1 MTTASGSL
9 RRGAPR
15 AAVAVP
21 SAGHSRTRR
30 WVGIAV
36 VLVILL
42 VIWEAAKWLGGDP
55 WRLHGTIAGVQI
67 DYEHL
72 PPLKWRIA
80 DDLSLP
86 HVWDIVRAFIDP
98 AQRGGAPLGV
108 VLSGQA
114 AFTFGEALAGFALG
128 SVLGLG
134 LGVLFVHSRLAERA
148 FVPYVVASQTVPI
161 LAIAPLVVVALKAD
175 WLSVMAVATYLTFFP
190 VTIASMRGLRAF
202 DPRALELFRSYAAT
216 RRQVL
221 WQLRLPTS
229 VPYLFSGFRVAA
241 AASVIGAIIG
251 EQTAGV
257 ASGLGSAIINYNQ
270 YYTSGPERLWATIV
284 MCTIVGF
291 IFVGIVNLAERLL
304 TRGRYRP
311 VEGML

>member
-1 MTTASGSL
+1 VTTASGFL
-9 RRGAPR
+9 RRGSTPASVAPR
-15 AAVAVP
+15 
-21 SAGHSRTRR
+21 SGGRSRPRR
-30 WVGIAV
+30 WAGVTL
-36 VLVILL
+36 VLVAFL
-42 VIWEAAKWLGGDP
+42 VIWELAKWLGGDP
-55 WRLHGTIAGVQI
+55 WRLHGTVAGVQI

-72 PPLKWRIA
+72 PPFAWRIT

-86 HVWDIVRAFIDP
+86 HVWDIGRAFVDP

-108 VLSGQA
+108 VLAGQA

-128 SVLGLG
+128 GILGLA
-134 LGVLFVHSRLAERA
+134 LGVIFVHSRLAERA

-257 ASGLGSAIINYNQ
+257 AAGLGSAIINYNQ

-311 VEGML
+311 VEGLL